1 MENFW
6 GNDHYPNVEFIKN
19 KIKQEL
25 KLENYYYLNNDDID
39 SYIDTSINQL
49 WNSNRGFGNWKIYYS
64 MGIYFYLLNEVEF
77 ILKKENRNKYLIKN
91 ILNPALRKYV
101 DIFLQDYYSP
111 PNKINNYLGGK
122 GYQLVFKKQTNFK
135 ENFIIVQPKRKKLK
149 I

>member
-1 MENFW
+1 
-6 GNDHYPNVEFIKN
+6 
-19 KIKQEL
+19 
-25 KLENYYYLNNDDID
+25 
-39 SYIDTSINQL
+39 
-49 WNSNRGFGNWKIYYS
+49 

-135 ENFIIVQPKRKKLK
+135 ENFTIVQPKRKKLK

>member
-6 GNDHYPNVEFIKN
+6 GNNNYPNIEFIKN

-25 KLENYYYLNNDDID
+25 KFDKYYYLNNEDIN
-39 SYIDTSINQL
+39 SYIEKSINQL

-64 MGIYFYLLNEVEF
+64 MGIYFYLFNEVEF

-91 ILNPALRKYV
+91 VLNPALRNYV
-101 DIFLQDYYSP
+101 DIFLQDYYAP
-111 PNKINNYLGGK
+111 PNKINNYPGGK
-122 GYQLVFKKQTNFK
+122 GYQILFKKQTNFK